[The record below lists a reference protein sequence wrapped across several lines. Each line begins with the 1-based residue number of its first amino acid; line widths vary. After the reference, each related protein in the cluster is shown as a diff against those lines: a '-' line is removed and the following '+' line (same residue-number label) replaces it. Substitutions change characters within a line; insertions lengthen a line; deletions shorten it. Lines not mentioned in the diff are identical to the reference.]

1 MLARGN
7 WVRPSEVAG
16 AAFGATRPATK
27 MLRFFLLPA
36 LATALQLSTFAPVS
50 TGRAARATAGVW
62 MQEVEASIEVSSDAE
77 ASMDMAAAVPE
88 QNERFKAISLN
99 ALDEWAEKFPRLLP
113 EVQDIKLASL
123 IFPFKALSSP
133 QRAQCSLRTRA
144 TAPSLHQPCDP
155 FTDSSP
161 LHRSAQAAAPVHLP
175 LLALHLPLP
184 TPLLALH
191 LALPTPLLAAPS
203 PPHTRPRRA
212 RPRRTWSRSSST
224 GRWR

>member
-1 MLARGN
+1 
-7 WVRPSEVAG
+7 
-16 AAFGATRPATK
+16 
-27 MLRFFLLPA
+27 MLRVFLLPA

-123 IFPFKALSSP
+123 IFPFKA
-133 QRAQCSLRTRA
+133 RALVPPTPPQCSLRTRA
-144 TAPSLHQPCDP
+144 TAPSLHQPCDAC
-155 FTDSSP
+155 TDSSP
-161 LHRSAQAAAPVHLP
+161 LHRTGRRTRAPS

-184 TPLLALH
+184 TPCSLH
-191 LALPTPLLAAPS
+191 QAS
-203 PPHTRPRRA
+203 PYLVEELID
-212 RPRRTWSRSSST
+212 WEMEV
-224 GRWR
+224 G

>member
-1 MLARGN
+1 
-7 WVRPSEVAG
+7 
-16 AAFGATRPATK
+16 

-184 TPLLALH
+184 TPLLALPSPH
-191 LALPTPLLAAPS
+191 PSSPRLPLPTHALAAPGLAV
-203 PPHTRPRRA
+203 PGRGAHRLGDGGRVRVRVRVRA
-212 RPRRTWSRSSST
+212 RVRVRVRSEPEPEP
-224 GRWR
+224 